1 MDRVTLSFS
10 ALRAQQ
16 VYGFLSLTTLSFN
29 QLQSIVNFEQDGQET
44 LQRGKHAQQG
54 GPRFWFRLWRHFSV
68 GGENSLSLESKYN
81 I

>member
-1 MDRVTLSFS
+1 MAF
-10 ALRAQQ
+10 
-16 VYGFLSLTTLSFN
+16 FSLTTLSFN

-54 GPRFWFRLWRHFSV
+54 GPRLLLVSVVETFFCWRRKLV
-68 GGENSLSLESKYN
+68 YLESE